1 MQWPY
6 GLKKQFIPLLT
17 RPQGSQGVKKPD
29 FFLQI
34 KLFRFCAKI
43 DPKLKK
49 L

>member
-17 RPQGSQGVKKPD
+17 RPQGSQGVKKSD
-29 FFLQI
+29 FLQI
-34 KLFRFCAKI
+34 RLLRFCAKI